1 MECII
6 LKAGKGLSYGGQ
18 CDTMEFMI
26 KDNSA
31 QFYRGALPEE
41 RGGKFVQLTKG
52 SLQVVAFSPMKL
64 HPYHANIAEAFL
76 RSQGVFKGSYNA
88 KRDHFYPDSTGWRIL
103 GGGIWSLS
111 EKKGELLM
119 GGASQAYGPF
129 VPEGLAKAVGSS
141 EAFKGYKVV
150 VEG

>member
-1 MECII
+1 
-6 LKAGKGLSYGGQ
+6 
-18 CDTMEFMI
+18 MEFLI

-76 RSQGVFKGSYNA
+76 RSQGILNGSYNT
-88 KRDHFYPDSTGWRIL
+88 KKDHFDSVNTGWRIL

-111 EKKGELLM
+111 EKEGALRME
-119 GGASQAYGPF
+119 GASQAYGPF
-129 VPEGLAKAVGSS
+129 VTDGLEKAVGSS
-141 EAFKGYKVV
+141 EAFKKYKVV
-150 VEG
+150 VGR